1 MKAGFIVRRGWRGL
15 AGALSLFAALLG
27 ASAAVRAAVPPN
39 SLISNTATAT
49 YSVGADNFSG
59 SGTVAVTTA
68 ACSSVGLK
76 IDLLQYVPPA
86 RAAQA
91 PAGSKVEAVQPSGY
105 APGGATAGPFVALA
119 DPVLLGDAL
128 PTALPANLLLAPLN
142 DPSGALQGALSRNE
156 PIFVRVVSVDA
167 NVTAAPDRVVVIL
180 TSFKGGDREV
190 LQLTE
195 TGGSTGVFV
204 GVIPSLSAAVGT
216 VPTLHDGRITI
227 AASNE
232 IITGV
237 YNHPSCTGGGDIATA
252 GTGLNDPYGIVFDSR
267 SGAAL
272 NGARISLIDTL
283 TNLPAIVRC
292 NDGITLLLQ
301 PVVSGAP
308 TVCDPIMAAGSFN
321 FPQVAAGSYRLLVTP
336 PAGHV
341 FASAV
346 APSGLPALVGTPPA
360 APVILGLPGPVPGGS
375 YGGVFS
381 ISGPALRVDIPLDA
395 ASTSLTI
402 QKTAGKTVVGV
413 GEFVPYTLSITNT
426 SAIVAVVGA
435 AIVDRLPPGFRYQK
449 GSARLN
455 GQPVADPLT
464 AGDARSLTFT
474 INIAAGAVATLRYV
488 LEVTPGA
495 RSGRAENSAV
505 ASGAF
510 SSNTARA
517 SVLVRE
523 DLFRSQAM
531 LIGRVI
537 VGACDDPAAG
547 ERKGLA
553 DARIVLQDGRF
564 VLSDKE
570 GLWHL
575 DNLRPG
581 THVVQLDLDSLPAD
595 YEVLACNPNSRFAGR
610 SFSQFVNL
618 RGGTL
623 WRADFHVQRKVG
635 AGATATP
642 AAAEPVTTPAAS
654 PTAAPAGDPRRLIEV
669 LPYDSNWLA
678 TAAAGNDWLHPQ
690 ESFHPNLPVVKVA
703 VKHGPA
709 QTPALSVNGVAVSPL
724 LFTGTQLNAARSV
737 ALSSWSA
744 VPLGAGGNTMTLV
757 ITDAQGR
764 EVSRTQR
771 NIHYAAMPD
780 RFEFVPQLSRL
791 VADGK
796 TRPLL
801 ALRFVDKS
809 GVPVRRGISG
819 EFQINEPYVSTAQR
833 LALEQEPL
841 TGLLAGKPRFEIGSD
856 GMALI
861 ELEPTTQSGEVVL
874 GFRFNDQRRQELRA
888 WLDAGKRDWI
898 LVGFAE
904 GTTGHQTLSGNLEAL
919 RAADTEHELFD
930 GNRLAFYAKGSI
942 RGDFLLTIAYDSAK
956 KKTDDPLLRQAIDPA
971 QYYTLYGDAT
981 QAGFDAASTSKLYL
995 KLERRQFYAMYGDY
1009 DTGLTVTELSRYS
1022 RSLTG
1027 VKSEYKGET
1036 FGYNA
1041 FAATTSQAYVK
1052 DEIAGNGTSG
1062 LYRLSRGNLVINSDK
1077 LRIETRDRFRSQ
1089 LIVSTRNL
1097 TRYLDYDIDYAL
1109 GTLAFREPIGARDN
1123 NFNPSYIIVE
1133 YESDDPADDAA
1144 TYGGR
1149 ASVKPLKGLEVG
1161 ASMIHEGTVGA
1172 GGDLQGLDATYDL
1185 DANTRLR
1192 IEAAATRRDRIG
1204 DTSSG
1209 TAWLGEATHRS
1220 ELWDGRAYLR
1230 EQAADFGLGQQAGS
1244 ESGTRRM
1251 GLDGRLK
1258 LNDNM
1263 QLQGQAYRQE
1273 FLATG
1278 ARNSL
1283 VEGRINQ
1290 RIGDSLDIH
1299 YGARSV
1305 QDSTAAGEAQ
1315 SNQLVGGAAYTLPGR
1330 KLTLRAAGE
1339 VGSGTAGS
1347 LYAPD
1352 RVILGADY
1360 AFNAQTSAFVEE
1372 EFARGEK
1379 FAINSTR
1386 VGLRTQPWEGGEVAA
1401 SVGNSS
1407 YNDAGRLYGNLG
1419 LVQRWQISKQWQ
1431 ADFSLD
1437 HSQTL
1442 RNTAVPLDIN
1452 SPLPFGA
1459 SAGAISGDYTA
1470 ASAGAVYVDSLWSG
1484 NGRIEIRRADQAR
1497 QNNLQ
1502 FGVQRKL
1509 GAGRAV
1515 AAGFTLRDVDDAY
1528 GSTRYSDLR
1537 ASWAYRPHNSRW
1549 VVFDRADWITQSGTA
1564 AGGKLK
1570 ESKVVNNLNAN
1581 YMLDRRTQ
1589 IALQYGAKY
1598 VLDTID
1604 GRDYRGYTDLIGIEL
1619 RRDLTRDW
1627 DVGVFGSVMRSANS
1641 GVRDYSVGASV
1652 GYKLM
1657 ENTWVAVGY
1666 NLRGLEDRDFT
1677 GAAYRAGGF
1686 FVSVRMKFD
1695 QDTFDL
1701 NKLGKAID
1709 AMVPGGGRAR

>member
-1 MKAGFIVRRGWRGL
+1 MRHRWRAL
-15 AGALSLFAALLG
+15 AGALGLLAALLG
-27 ASAAVRAAVPPN
+27 PSATVRAATPPN
-39 SLISNTATAT
+39 SLVNNTATAT
-49 YSVGADNFSG
+49 WSVGANNFSG
-59 SGTVAVTTA
+59 SGSVAVTTA

-76 IDLLQYVPPA
+76 IDLLQYIPPA

-91 PAGSKVEAVQPSGY
+91 PAGSKVEAVQPTRY
-105 APGGATAGPFVALA
+105 APGGTLAGPFVALA

-128 PTALPANLLLAPLN
+128 PTALPASLLLAPLN
-142 DPSGALQGALSRNE
+142 DSSGALQGALSHNE

-167 NVTAAPDRVVVIL
+167 NLTATPDRVAVIL

-190 LQLTE
+190 LQLNE

-204 GVIPSLSAAVGT
+204 GVIASLSAAVGT
-216 VPTLHDGRITI
+216 VPTLHDGKITI

-237 YNHPSCTGGGDIATA
+237 YNHPSCTGGANIATA

-272 NGARISLIDTL
+272 SGARISLIDTL

-292 NDGITLLLQ
+292 NDGITLLPQ

-321 FPQVAAGSYRLLVTP
+321 FPYVAAGSYRLQVTP

-346 APSGLPALVGTPPA
+346 APSGLPAMVGTPSV

-381 ISGPALRVDIPLDA
+381 VSGPALRVDIPLDP

-402 QKTAGKTVVGV
+402 QKTAGKAVVGV

-455 GQPVADPLT
+455 GQSIADPLA
-464 AGDARSLTFT
+464 AGDASALTFT

-495 RSGRAENSAV
+495 RPGRAENSAA
-505 ASGAF
+505 ASGGF

-537 VGACDDPAAG
+537 VGACDDPAAAA
-547 ERKGLA
+547 RKGLA
-553 DARIVLQDGRF
+553 NARIVLQDGRF
-564 VLSDKE
+564 VASDRE
-570 GLWHL
+570 GLWHF

-623 WRADFHVQRKVG
+623 WRADFHVQRKVS
-635 AGATATP
+635 AGAAVTP
-642 AAAEPVTTPAAS
+642 AGVAAS
-654 PTAAPAGDPRRLIEV
+654 ASPAAPAGDPGRLVEV
-669 LPYDSNWLA
+669 LPYDQNWLA
-678 TAAAGNDWLHPQ
+678 SAAPGNDWLHPQ

-703 VKHGPA
+703 VKHDPA
-709 QTPALSVNGVAVSPL
+709 QTPALRVNGVAVSPL

-744 VPLGAGGNTMTLV
+744 VPLGAGGNMLTLV

-771 NIHYAAMPD
+771 NIHYAATPD

-819 EFQINEPYVSTAQR
+819 EFQINEPYVSAAQR

-841 TGLLAGKPRFEIGSD
+841 TGQLGGKPRFEIGKD

-874 GFRFNDQRRQELRA
+874 GFQFNDQRRQEVRA
-888 WLDAGKRDWI
+888 WLDAGQRDWI

-919 RAADTEHELFD
+919 RAADTERELFD

-956 KKTDDPLLRQAIDPA
+956 KTGDPLLRQAIDPA

-981 QAGFDAASTSKLYL
+981 QAGFDAASASRLYL
-995 KLERRQFYAMYGDY
+995 KLERRQFYAMFGDY

-1036 FGYNA
+1036 FGYSA
-1041 FAATTSQAYVK
+1041 FAATTAQAYVK
-1052 DEIAGNGTSG
+1052 DEIPGNGTSG
-1062 LYRLSRGNLVINSDK
+1062 LYKLSRGNLVINSDK
-1077 LRIETRDRFRSQ
+1077 LRIETRDRFQSH

-1109 GTLAFREPIGARDN
+1109 GTLAFREPINVRDN
-1123 NFNPSYIIVE
+1123 NFNPSTIIVE
-1133 YESDDPADDAA
+1133 YESADPADAA
-1144 TYGGR
+1144 TSFGGR
-1149 ASVKPLKGLEVG
+1149 ASVKPFKGLELG

-1172 GGDLQGLDATYDL
+1172 GGDLQGVDATYDL

-1192 IEAAATRRDRIG
+1192 VEAAATRRDRIG
-1204 DTSSG
+1204 DTASG

-1220 ELWDGRAYLR
+1220 ERWDGRAYMR
-1230 EQAADFGLGQQAGS
+1230 EQAVGFGLGQQAGA
-1244 ESGTRRM
+1244 EIGTRRM

-1258 LNDNM
+1258 LNDDM
-1263 QLQGQAYRQE
+1263 QLQGQAYSQE
-1273 FLATG
+1273 TLATG

-1290 RIGDSLDIH
+1290 RIGDSLAIH

-1305 QDSTAAGEAQ
+1305 QDVSAAGEAQ
-1315 SNQLVGGAAYTLPGR
+1315 SNQLVGGAAYTMPDR

-1339 VGSGTAGS
+1339 IGSGTAGS
-1347 LYAPD
+1347 VYAPD

-1360 AFNAQTSAFVEE
+1360 AFSAQTSAFAEE

-1386 VGLRTQPWEGGEVAA
+1386 VGLRTQPWTGGEVAA
-1401 SVGNSS
+1401 SIGNSS

-1437 HSQTL
+1437 RSQTL
-1442 RNTAVPLDIN
+1442 RNTAVPLNIN
-1452 SPLPFGA
+1452 SPLPFG
-1459 SAGAISGDYTA
+1459 SITGDYTA
-1470 ASAGAVYVDSLWSG
+1470 VSAGAVYVDSLWSG
-1484 NGRIEIRRADQAR
+1484 NGRIEIRRAEAAR

-1509 GAGRAV
+1509 GAGRAL
-1515 AAGFTLRDVDDAY
+1515 AAGFTLRQADDAS

-1537 ASWAYRPHNSRW
+1537 ASYAYRPHDSRW
-1549 VVFDRADWITQSGTA
+1549 VVFDRADWITQSGSA
-1564 AGGKLK
+1564 AGGDLKGAKL
-1570 ESKVVNNLNAN
+1570 VNNLNAN

-1589 IALQYGAKY
+1589 ISLQYGAKY
-1598 VLDTID
+1598 VVDSID
-1604 GRDYRGYTDLIGIEL
+1604 GKDYRGYTDLIGIEL
-1619 RRDLTRDW
+1619 RHDLTRDW
-1627 DVGVFGSVMRSANS
+1627 DIGAFGSVMRSANS
-1641 GVRDYSVGASV
+1641 GVRDYSIGASV

-1657 ENTWVAVGY
+1657 DNTWVSVGY
-1666 NLRGLEDRDFT
+1666 NLRGLDDRDFT

-1686 FVSVRMKFD
+1686 FLSLRMKFD
-1695 QDTFDL
+1695 QDSFDL

-1709 AMVPGGGRAR
+1709 AMVPGAGRAR

>member
-1 MKAGFIVRRGWRGL
+1 MRHRWRAL
-15 AGALSLFAALLG
+15 AGALGMLAALLG
-27 ASAAVRAAVPPN
+27 PSAAVRAATPPN

-49 YSVGADNFSG
+49 WSVGASNFSG

-68 ACSSVGLK
+68 ACSSVGLRV
-76 IDLLQYVPPA
+76 DLLQYIPPA

-91 PAGSKVEAVQPSGY
+91 PAGTKVEAVQPTGH
-105 APGGATAGPFVALA
+105 APGGTLAGPFVALA

-128 PTALPANLLLAPLN
+128 PTALPAGLLLAPLN
-142 DPSGALQGALSRNE
+142 DPSGTPQGALARNE

-167 NVTAAPDRVVVIL
+167 NLTAAPDRVVVTL
-180 TSFKGGDREV
+180 SSVKGGDREV

-204 GVIPSLSAAVGT
+204 GVISSLSAAVGT
-216 VPTLHDGRITI
+216 VPTINDGKITI
-227 AASNE
+227 SAANE
-232 IITGV
+232 IVSGV
-237 YNHPSCTGGGDIATA
+237 YSHPSCSGGADIAA
-252 GTGLNDPYGIVFDSR
+252 VGTGLNDPYGIVFDSR
-267 SGAAL
+267 SGAAV
-272 NGARISLIDTL
+272 NGAVIRLIDTL
-283 TNLPAIVRC
+283 TNLPAVVRC
-292 NDGITLLLQ
+292 SDGVTPLPQ
-301 PVVSGAP
+301 PLVSGAP
-308 TVCDPIMAAGSFN
+308 TVCEPIMAAGSFN
-321 FPQVAAGSYRLLVTP
+321 FPSVAAGSYRLQVTP

-346 APSGLPALVGTPPA
+346 APSGLPAMVGTPPV

-375 YGGVFS
+375 YGGVFNV
-381 ISGPALRVDIPLDA
+381 SGPALRVDIPLDA

-402 QKTAGKTVVGV
+402 QKTAGKAVVGV
-413 GEFVPYTLSITNT
+413 GEFLPYTLGITNN
-426 SAIVAVVGA
+426 SALVAVVGA
-435 AIVDRLPPGFRYQK
+435 PIVDRLPPGFRYQK

-455 GQPVADPLT
+455 GQPIADPL
-464 AGDARSLTFT
+464 AASDARSLTFS
-474 INIAAGAVATLRYV
+474 IDIAAGAVATLRYV

-495 RSGRAENSAV
+495 RPGRAENSAA

-537 VGACDDPAAG
+537 VGACDGPAAG

-553 DARIVLQDGRF
+553 KARIVLEDGRF

-595 YEVLACNPNSRFAGR
+595 YEVLACDPNSRFAGR

-623 WRADFHVQRKVG
+623 WRADFHVQRRVG
-635 AGATATP
+635 AGATAIP
-642 AAAEPVTTPAAS
+642 AVV
-654 PTAAPAGDPRRLIEV
+654 PTAAPAGDPARLVEV
-669 LPYDSNWLA
+669 LPYDGNWLA

-703 VKHGPA
+703 VKHDPA

-724 LFTGTQLNAARSV
+724 LFTGTQSNAARSI

-744 VPLGAGGNTMTLV
+744 VPLGTGGNRLTLV

-764 EVSRTQR
+764 EVSRSER

-819 EFQINEPYVSTAQR
+819 EFQINEPYVSAAQR

-841 TGLLAGKPRFEIGSD
+841 TGQLAGKPRFEIGKD

-861 ELEPTTQSGEVVL
+861 ELEPTTQSGEAVL
-874 GFRFNDQRRQELRA
+874 VFQFNDQRRQELRA

-919 RAADTEHELFD
+919 RAADTERELFD

-956 KKTDDPLLRQAIDPA
+956 KTGDKLLKQAIDPA

-981 QAGFDAASTSKLYL
+981 QAGFDAASASRLYL
-995 KLERRQFYAMYGDY
+995 KLERRQFYAMFGDY

-1027 VKSEYKGET
+1027 VKSEYKGES

-1041 FAATTSQAYVK
+1041 FAATTAQAYVK
-1052 DEIAGNGTSG
+1052 DEIPGNGTSG
-1062 LYRLSRGNLVINSDK
+1062 LYKLSRGNLVINSDK
-1077 LRIETRDRFRSQ
+1077 LRIETRDRFQSH

-1109 GTLAFREPIGARDN
+1109 GTLAFREPINVRDN
-1123 NFNPSYIIVE
+1123 NFNPSTIIVE
-1133 YESDDPADDAA
+1133 YESADPGDAA
-1144 TYGGR
+1144 TSFGGR
-1149 ASVKPLKGLEVG
+1149 ASVKPVKGLELG

-1172 GGDLQGLDATYDL
+1172 GGDLQGVDATYDL
-1185 DANTRLR
+1185 NANTRLR
-1192 IEAAATRRDRIG
+1192 VEAATSRRDRIG
-1204 DTSSG
+1204 DSASG

-1220 ELWDGRAYLR
+1220 ERWDGRAYMR
-1230 EQAADFGLGQQAGS
+1230 EQAVGFGLGQQAGAEIGS
-1244 ESGTRRM
+1244 RRM

-1258 LNDNM
+1258 LNDDM
-1263 QLQGQAYRQE
+1263 QLQGQAYSQE
-1273 FLATG
+1273 TLATG

-1283 VEGRINQ
+1283 MEGRINQ
-1290 RIGDSLDIH
+1290 RIGDSLNIH

-1315 SNQLVGGAAYTLPGR
+1315 SKQLVGGAAYILPNR

-1339 VGSGTAGS
+1339 IGSGTAGS
-1347 LYAPD
+1347 VYAPD

-1360 AFNAQTSAFVEE
+1360 AFSAQTSAFAEE

-1386 VGLRTQPWEGGEVAA
+1386 VGLRTQPWNGGEVAA

-1431 ADFSLD
+1431 ADISLD
-1437 HSQTL
+1437 RSQTL
-1442 RNTAVPLDIN
+1442 RNSAVPLNID
-1452 SPLPFGA
+1452 SPLPF
-1459 SAGAISGDYTA
+1459 GAISGDYTA

-1484 NGRIEIRRADQAR
+1484 NGRIEIRRAEAAR

-1509 GAGRAV
+1509 GAGRAL
-1515 AAGFTLRDVDDAY
+1515 AAGFTLRQADDAN

-1537 ASWAYRPHNSRW
+1537 ASYAYRPHNSRW

-1564 AGGKLK
+1564 VGGDLKGSKL
-1570 ESKVVNNLNAN
+1570 VNNLNAN

-1598 VLDTID
+1598 VVDSID
-1604 GRDYRGYTDLIGIEL
+1604 GVDYKGYTDLIGIEL

-1627 DVGVFGSVMRSANS
+1627 DIGAFASVMRSANS
-1641 GVRDYSVGASV
+1641 GVRDYSIGASV

-1657 ENTWVAVGY
+1657 ENTWVSVGY
-1666 NLRGLEDRDFT
+1666 NLRGLDDRDFT

-1686 FVSVRMKFD
+1686 FVSLRMKFD

-1701 NKLGKAID
+1701 NKLSKAID
-1709 AMVPGGGRAR
+1709 AMVPGAGRAR

>member
-1 MKAGFIVRRGWRGL
+1 MKAGFIVRHRWRAL
-15 AGALSLFAALLG
+15 AGAFGLLAALLG
-27 ASAAVRAAVPPN
+27 PSATVHAATPPN
-39 SLISNTATAT
+39 SLVSNTATAT

-68 ACSSVGLK
+68 ACSTVGLK
-76 IDLLQYVPPA
+76 IDLLQYIPPA

-91 PAGSKVEAVQPSGY
+91 PAGSKVEAVQPTGY
-105 APGGATAGPFVALA
+105 APGGTLAGPFVVLA

-128 PTALPANLLLAPLN
+128 PTALPASLLLAPLN
-142 DPSGALQGALSRNE
+142 DASGALVGALSRNE

-180 TSFKGGDREV
+180 SSFKGGDREV

-204 GVIPSLSAAVGT
+204 GVISSQSAALGT
-216 VPTLHDGRITI
+216 VPTLHDGIITI

-237 YNHPSCTGGGDIATA
+237 YNHSSCTGGADIATA

-283 TNLPAIVRC
+283 TNLPAVVRC
-292 NDGITLLLQ
+292 NDGITLLPQ
-301 PVVSGAP
+301 PLVSGAS
-308 TVCDPIMAAGSFN
+308 TVCDPIMAPGSFN
-321 FPQVAAGSYRLLVTP
+321 FPYVAAGSYRLQVTP

-381 ISGPALRVDIPLDA
+381 VSGPALRVDIPLDA
-395 ASTSLTI
+395 ASTSLTL
-402 QKTAGKTVVGV
+402 QKAAGKAVVGI
-413 GEFVPYTLSITNT
+413 GEFLPYTLSITNN

-435 AIVDRLPPGFRYQK
+435 AIVDHLPPGFRYQK

-455 GQPVADPLT
+455 GNPLADPLT

-474 INIAAGAVATLRYV
+474 VNIPAAAVATLRYV

-495 RSGRAENSAV
+495 RPGRAENSAA

-517 SVLVRE
+517 GVLVRE

-553 DARIVLQDGRF
+553 NARIVLQDGRF

-623 WRADFHVQRKVG
+623 WRADFHVQPRVG
-635 AGATATP
+635 AGATAIP
-642 AAAEPVTTPAAS
+642 AVAPVSASAAG
-654 PTAAPAGDPRRLIEV
+654 PAGDRGRLIEV
-669 LPYDSNWLA
+669 LPYDSHWLA

-703 VKHGPA
+703 VKHDPA

-744 VPLGAGGNTMTLV
+744 VPLGAGGNNLTLV
-757 ITDAQGR
+757 MRDAQGR

-801 ALRFVDKS
+801 ALRFVDKG

-841 TGLLAGKPRFEIGSD
+841 TGQLGGKPRFEIGAD

-874 GFRFNDQRRQELRA
+874 GFQFNDQRRQELRA
-888 WLDAGKRDWI
+888 WLDVDKRDWI

-904 GTTGHQTLSGNLEAL
+904 GTAGHQTLSGNLEAL
-919 RAADTEHELFD
+919 RAADTERELFD

-942 RGDFLLTIAYDSAK
+942 RGDYLLTIAYDSAK
-956 KKTDDPLLRQAIDPA
+956 KSGDPLLRQAIDPA

-1041 FAATTSQAYVK
+1041 FAATTSQAYVR

-1077 LRIETRDRFRSQ
+1077 LRLETRDRFQSHV
-1089 LIVSTRNL
+1089 IVSTRNL

-1109 GTLAFREPIGARDN
+1109 GTLAFREPVAARDN
-1123 NFNPSYIIVE
+1123 NFNPGYIIVE
-1133 YESDDPADDAA
+1133 YESADPADAA
-1144 TYGGR
+1144 TTFGGR
-1149 ASVKPLKGLEVG
+1149 ASVKPFKGLELG

-1172 GGDLQGLDATYDL
+1172 AGDLQGVDATYDL

-1192 IEAAATRRDRIG
+1192 IEAAATRRERSG
-1204 DTSSG
+1204 GTASG

-1220 ELWDGRAYLR
+1220 EQWDARAYLR
-1230 EQAADFGLGQQAGS
+1230 EQAVGFGLGQQAGS
-1244 ESGTRRM
+1244 EIGSRRM

-1258 LNDNM
+1258 LNDDM

-1283 VEGRINQ
+1283 MEGRINQ
-1290 RIGDSLDIH
+1290 RIGDSLNIH

-1305 QDSTAAGEAQ
+1305 QDSTAAGEGQ

-1347 LYAPD
+1347 VYAPD

-1360 AFNAQTSAFVEE
+1360 AFSAQTSAFAEE

-1386 VGLRTQPWEGGEVAA
+1386 VGLRTQPWNGGEVAA
-1401 SVGNSS
+1401 SVGNSR

-1437 HSQTL
+1437 RSQTL
-1442 RNTAVPLDIN
+1442 RNSAVPLDIN

-1459 SAGAISGDYTA
+1459 ITGDYTA
-1470 ASAGAVYVDSLWSG
+1470 ASAGAAYVDSLWSG

-1497 QNNLQ
+1497 QSNLQ

-1509 GAGRAV
+1509 DAGSAV
-1515 AAGFTLRDVDDAY
+1515 AAGFTLRQADDAN
-1528 GSTRYSDLR
+1528 GKTRYGDLR
-1537 ASWAYRPHNSRW
+1537 ASYAYRPHNSRW

-1564 AGGKLK
+1564 GGGDLKGSKL
-1570 ESKVVNNLNAN
+1570 VNNLNAN

-1604 GRDYRGYTDLIGIEL
+1604 GTDYKGYTDLIGIEL

-1627 DVGVFGSVMRSANS
+1627 DIGVFGSVMRAANS

-1657 ENTWVAVGY
+1657 ENTWVSAGY

-1686 FVSVRMKFD
+1686 FVSLRMKFD
-1695 QDTFDL
+1695 QDTFGL
-1701 NKLGKAID
+1701 NR
-1709 AMVPGGGRAR
+1709 P

>member
-1 MKAGFIVRRGWRGL
+1 MRHRWRAL
-15 AGALSLFAALLG
+15 AGALGLLAALLG
-27 ASAAVRAAVPPN
+27 PVAAVHAATPPN
-39 SLISNTATAT
+39 SVVSNTATAT
-49 YSVGADNFSG
+49 WSVGANNFSG

-76 IDLLQYVPPA
+76 IDLLQYIPPA

-91 PAGSKVEAVQPSGY
+91 PAGSKVEAVQPTRY
-105 APGGATAGPFVALA
+105 APGGTSAGPFVGLA

-128 PTALPANLLLAPLN
+128 PTALPASLLLAPLN
-142 DPSGALQGALSRNE
+142 DPSGALQGALSQNE

-167 NVTAAPDRVVVIL
+167 NVTAGQDRVVVIL

-216 VPTLHDGRITI
+216 VPTLHDGKITI

-237 YNHPSCTGGGDIATA
+237 YNHPSCTGGANIATA

-267 SGAAL
+267 TGAAL

-292 NDGITLLLQ
+292 NDGITLLPQ

-308 TVCDPIMAAGSFN
+308 TVCDPIMAAGAFN
-321 FPQVAAGSYRLLVTP
+321 FPYVAAGSYRLQVTP

-346 APSGLPALVGTPPA
+346 APSGLPAMVGTPPT

-381 ISGPALRVDIPLDA
+381 VSGPALRVDIPLDA

-402 QKTAGKTVVGV
+402 QKTAGKAVVGV
-413 GEFVPYTLSITNT
+413 GEFLPYTLSITNN

-435 AIVDRLPPGFRYQK
+435 TIVDHLPPGFRYQK

-455 GQPVADPLT
+455 GQPIADPLA
-464 AGDARSLTFT
+464 AGDARSLAFT
-474 INIAAGAVATLRYV
+474 INIAAGAVVTLRYV

-495 RSGRAENSAV
+495 RPGRAENSAV

-523 DLFRSQAM
+523 DLFRSQSM

-537 VGACDDPAAG
+537 VGACDEPAAG

-553 DARIVLQDGRF
+553 NARIVLQDGRF
-564 VLSDKE
+564 VLTDKE

-595 YEVLACNPNSRFAGR
+595 YEVLACDPNTRFAGR

-635 AGATATP
+635 AGATAIPAVAPVSVAP
-642 AAAEPVTTPAAS
+642 AA
-654 PTAAPAGDPRRLIEV
+654 DPSRLVEV

-678 TAAAGNDWLHPQ
+678 AATAGNDWLHPQ

-703 VKHGPA
+703 VKHDPA
-709 QTPALSVNGVAVSPL
+709 QTLALSVNGVAVSPL

-744 VPLGAGGNTMTLV
+744 VPLGAGGNKLTLV

-771 NIHYAAMPD
+771 NIHYASMPD

-819 EFQINEPYVSTAQR
+819 EFQINEPYVSSAQR
-833 LALEQEPL
+833 LALEQAPL
-841 TGLLAGKPRFEIGSD
+841 TGQLAGKPRFEIGAD

-874 GFRFNDQRRQELRA
+874 GFQFNDQRRQELRA

-919 RAADTEHELFD
+919 RAADTERELFD

-956 KKTDDPLLRQAIDPA
+956 KTGDKLLKQAIDPA

-981 QAGFDAASTSKLYL
+981 QAGFDAASASRLYL
-995 KLERRQFYAMYGDY
+995 KLERRQFYAMFGDY

-1027 VKSEYKGET
+1027 VKSEYKGEIV
-1036 FGYNA
+1036 GYSA
-1041 FAATTSQAYVK
+1041 FAATTAQAYVK
-1052 DEIAGNGTSG
+1052 DEIPGNGTSG
-1062 LYRLSRGNLVINSDK
+1062 LYKLSRGNLVINSDK
-1077 LRIETRDRFRSQ
+1077 LRIETRDRFQSHV
-1089 LIVSTRNL
+1089 IVGTRNL

-1109 GTLAFREPIGARDN
+1109 GTLAFREPINVRDN
-1123 NFNPSYIIVE
+1123 NFNPSTIVVE
-1133 YESDDPADDAA
+1133 YESADPADAA
-1144 TYGGR
+1144 TSFGGR
-1149 ASVKPLKGLEVG
+1149 ASVKPFKGLELG

-1172 GGDLQGLDATYDL
+1172 GGDLQGLDASYDL
-1185 DANTRLR
+1185 SANTRLR
-1192 IEAAATRRDRIG
+1192 VEAASSRRERVG
-1204 DTSSG
+1204 DTASG

-1220 ELWDGRAYLR
+1220 ERWDGRVYMR
-1230 EQAADFGLGQQAGS
+1230 EQALGFGLGQQAGS
-1244 ESGTRRM
+1244 EMGSRRM

-1258 LNDNM
+1258 LNDDM
-1263 QLQGQAYRQE
+1263 QLQGQAYSQE
-1273 FLATG
+1273 TLATG

-1283 VEGRINQ
+1283 MEGRINQ
-1290 RIGDSLDIH
+1290 RIGDSLNIH

-1315 SNQLVGGAAYTLPGR
+1315 SNQLVGGAAYTMPNR
-1330 KLTLRAAGE
+1330 KLTLRAGGE
-1339 VGSGTAGS
+1339 IGSGTAGS
-1347 LYAPD
+1347 VYAPD

-1360 AFNAQTSAFVEE
+1360 AFSAQTSAFAEE

-1386 VGLRTQPWEGGEVAA
+1386 VGLRTQPWTGGEVAA

-1407 YNDAGRLYGNLG
+1407 FNDAGRLYGNLG

-1431 ADFSLD
+1431 ADLSFD
-1437 HSQTL
+1437 RSQTL
-1442 RNTAVPLDIN
+1442 RNTAVPLNID

-1459 SAGAISGDYTA
+1459 IAGDYTA

-1484 NGRIEIRRADQAR
+1484 NGRIEIRRAEAAR
-1497 QNNLQ
+1497 QTNLQ
-1502 FGVQRKL
+1502 FGLQRKL

-1515 AAGFTLRDVDDAY
+1515 AAGFTLRQADDAN

-1537 ASWAYRPHNSRW
+1537 ASYAYRPHDSRW

-1564 AGGKLK
+1564 VGGDLKGSKL
-1570 ESKVVNNLNAN
+1570 VNNMNAN

-1589 IALQYGAKY
+1589 ISLQYGAKY
-1598 VLDTID
+1598 VVDSID
-1604 GRDYRGYTDLIGIEL
+1604 GIDYKGYTDLIGIEL

-1627 DVGVFGSVMRSANS
+1627 DIGVFGSVMRSANS

-1657 ENTWVAVGY
+1657 ENTWVSVGY
-1666 NLRGLEDRDFT
+1666 NLRGLDDRDFT
-1677 GAAYRAGGF
+1677 GAGYRAGGF
-1686 FVSVRMKFD
+1686 FVSLRMKFD

-1701 NKLGKAID
+1701 NKLSKAID
-1709 AMVPGGGRAR
+1709 AMVPGAGRAR